1 MKLNQRKVGSI
12 LSYVQMAVSI
22 VLSIIYTPVMLRLLG
37 ESEYGLYNIASSTIA
52 MMSILNLGFNSGYI
66 RYYSK
71 YKKNGDSESLK
82 KLNGLFLLLFTVIGS
97 IVLICGLVLT
107 SNLHAIFDS
116 GLTDGEYAIARVLML
131 ILTVSLAL
139 SFPMGV
145 FSNII
150 SAHEKFVFLKLL
162 GIARTVLSPII
173 TIILLLNGHKS
184 IAMVSVSLAL
194 SITVDI
200 IYLFYVRVVLKQRF
214 SIGLPEKGIF
224 SSLFAYS
231 VFIALNMIVDQINLN
246 IDKVLLGR
254 FKGTTAVSVYTIG
267 YCLYHY
273 YQTFSTSIS
282 SVFTPMIHRII
293 NEFREDTKKMTET
306 LTALFIK
313 VGRIQYIIL
322 MLLCTGVIFFGREF
336 ILFWTGSES
345 YGDSYFVALLLM
357 VPATVPLIQN
367 IGIETQRALNR
378 HQFRSIVYIL
388 MALINLGLSIYLC
401 QLYGAVGSAI
411 GTSISVI
418 LANGIIMNIF
428 YHKRCYVNM
437 IEFWKS
443 ILRLS
448 LGLIIPVTVGILIMI
463 FVNID
468 NIFVLLGCI
477 VLYTLIYCA
486 SMWLFGM
493 NAYEKELVLGPIK
506 KIFKKQ
512 R

>member
-1 MKLNQRKVGSI
+1 MNLNQRKIGSI

-22 VLSIIYTPVMLRLLG
+22 IISIIYTPVMLRLLG
-37 ESEYGLYNIASSTIA
+37 ESEYGLYNIASSTIS

-71 YKKNGDSESLK
+71 YKRNNDTESLN
-82 KLNGLFLLLFTVIGS
+82 KLNGLFLLLFSIIGA
-97 IVLICGLVLT
+97 IVLVCGLFLT
-107 SNLHAIFDS
+107 ANLHAIFDS
-116 GLTDGEYAIARVLML
+116 GLTAREYEIARVLML
-131 ILTVSLAL
+131 ILTASLAL

-145 FSNII
+145 FANII

-162 GIARTVLSPII
+162 GIARTVISPML

-194 SITVDI
+194 SIIVDG
-200 IYLFYVRVVLKQRF
+200 IYLFYVLGVLKQRF
-214 SIGLPEKGIF
+214 IIGLPEKGIF

-231 VFIALNMIVDQINLN
+231 AFIALNMIVDQINLN

-267 YCLYHY
+267 YSLHHY

-293 NEFREDTKKMTET
+293 NDFRDDARKMTDT

-313 VGRIQYIIL
+313 VGRIQYLIL
-322 MLLCTGVIFFGREF
+322 MLLCTGVIFFGSEF
-336 ILFWTGSES
+336 IYFWTGSES
-345 YGDSYFVALLLM
+345 YGDSYYVALLLII
-357 VPATVPLIQN
+357 PSTVPLIQN

-378 HQFRSIVYIL
+378 HQFRSVVYII

-401 QLYGAVGSAI
+401 QIYGAVGSAF
-411 GTSISVI
+411 GTAVSVV
-418 LANGIIMNIF
+418 LANGFIMNVF
-428 YHKRCYVNM
+428 YHKRCFVNM
-437 IEFWKS
+437 IAFWKS
-443 ILRLS
+443 IIRLS
-448 LGLIIPVTVGILIMI
+448 AGLIIPIAVGILMMK
-463 FVNID
+463 FVNMGSLI
-468 NIFVLLGCI
+468 VLVGCI
-477 VLYTLIYCA
+477 AIYSAIYCA

-493 NAYEKELVLGPIK
+493 NAYEKDLVLGPIK
-506 KIFKKQ
+506 KIFKK
-512 R
+512 